1 MQLYLI
7 EAKDIFL
14 YKIGITKNVK
24 KRIKNLQTGC
34 PNKLSVI
41 HLYESENN
49 VGKIEKA
56 LHKRFEHS
64 KQKDIFN
71 NLEGEWF
78 DLPNEI
84 IFDFKKI
91 CKEIEDNIIFLQESE
106 NPFV

>member
-34 PNKLSVI
+34 PNKLSVVQI
-41 HLYESENN
+41 FESEKYC
-49 VGKIEKA
+49 GKIEKS
-56 LHKRFEHS
+56 LHKRFECY
-64 KQKDIFN
+64 KQKEMFN

-91 CKEIEDNIIFLQESE
+91 CQEIENNIIFLKDSE